1 LIKNKLIIFLKDRFV
16 SKSLKVLL
24 LRVGGVILFFSLTLF
39 LTNNFPTEEVG
50 KYDFTRSLLLI
61 LGGICLL
68 GTDQAIIFYS
78 GVLKAKNK
86 LGELKR
92 VYKKMMMMIFTSS
105 TIIVLFFLIIPNSL
119 INLFFNKSGTSQLL
133 LEITLSIAAF
143 AITLLNIDTLRAL
156 QKPLFSELYRNIY
169 RHISFLVL
177 AIILFLSH
185 QTFWLTQAF
194 LFSFYILAISSSY
207 RVYNVFKN
215 YNNDYIKQPYSY
227 KAIFKRSFPMALSSI
242 SYFLMQSVDIILLG
256 KFSDFETV
264 AYYAS
269 AVKIA
274 TITSL
279 VLLSVNIIAGPKI
292 AEFYSNNDFASLK
305 TIVKKSSRLIILFS
319 IPAILFLFIF
329 SEFILSLF
337 GEHFIVAKK
346 ALWILLLGQFFRSL
360 SGPIAIYMNMT
371 GKQNK
376 LNQFLFIGLIVNVI
390 LNWICIPV
398 FGMIGAAFATAFSIL
413 FWNIFAIIYSY
424 KKDKIKTFIS

>member
-1 LIKNKLIIFLKDRFV
+1 
-16 SKSLKVLL
+16 
-24 LRVGGVILFFSLTLF
+24 
-39 LTNNFPTEEVG
+39 
-50 KYDFTRSLLLI
+50 
-61 LGGICLL
+61 
-68 GTDQAIIFYS
+68 
-78 GVLKAKNK
+78 
-86 LGELKR
+86 
-92 VYKKMMMMIFTSS
+92 MMMMIFTSS

-119 INLFFNKSGTSQLL
+119 INLFFNKPGTSQLL
-133 LEITLSIAAF
+133 LKITLSIAAF

-194 LFSFYILAISSSY
+194 LFSFFILAISSSY
-207 RVYNVFKN
+207 RVYNVFQN

-292 AEFYSNNDFASLK
+292 AEFYSNNDFVSLK

-390 LNWICIPV
+390 LNWFCIPV